1 MVRILFDAEFVVLLG
16 NFGIVRQEVKGLAV
30 AKVCGDTFRVELS
43 SVLEVLD
50 SLLVVTKLSKKRCIM

>member
-1 MVRILFDAEFVVLLG
+1 MVRILLDAEFVVLLS
-16 NFGIVRQEVKGLAV
+16 NLRIVRQEVKGLAV

-43 SVLEVLD
+43 GVLEVLD